1 MKIRFEGGLFWGA
14 RQQPFTRSMTRHVDR
29 HNEAESTP
37 GPGITG
43 RMTGSA
49 GHGTI
54 ANRRLLCR
62 PFDQRITGWET
73 AASSGVPISE
83 KPKPEKLAMNSAHS
97 HHGVN
102 GAGRQ
107 FRLDRLSRAVA
118 QSDLLPAGTPKRD
131 LTSPR
136 DQEPTLEH
144 ASAED

>member
-73 AASSGVPISE
+73 AASSGVPIVLEAETREVGNELGPFTPRCEWGWASV
-83 KPKPEKLAMNSAHS
+83 SARS
-97 HHGVN
+97 LV
-102 GAGRQ
+102 ASR
-107 FRLDRLSRAVA
+107 RAV
-118 QSDLLPAGTPKRD
+118 
-131 LTSPR
+131 
-136 DQEPTLEH
+136 
-144 ASAED
+144 